1 MVMTG
6 TRRDAPPSRRPAGDR
21 LPAAYDA
28 VVVGARVAG
37 ASTAMLMAREGLR
50 VLLLERA
57 PAPGTDTLSTLA
69 LMRGGVLQLARWGML
84 DSVRAAGT
92 PAVRTTLVHYGEE
105 TVTVPIQEK
114 AGVGELF
121 APRRTLLD
129 RVLVEGAAAAGVEV
143 RFGAAVD
150 GLRWE
155 HGRVTGVD
163 GRDRNGHRFEARAA
177 LVVGADGHTSG
188 IARAVAPE
196 VTWRGRASGGVL
208 FALYTDLPVEGFE
221 WFYREGATAGFMPT
235 NDGLTLAWVGVPTAR
250 FHAEVRRDLEAGFG
264 RLLREAASEALERVG
279 AARRAGPL
287 RGFPGSPGYLRR
299 PWGPGWALV
308 GDAGSFRDPLSAH
321 GMTDA
326 MRDAELLARAALA
339 HAADPAAGAMAGYER
354 DRDEVAVPLAEITE
368 ALASYRW
375 SLAEVNRILKSLSRA
390 MGREVERLAALG
402 TASTAAA

>member
-1 MVMTG
+1 MPQR
-6 TRRDAPPSRRPAGDR
+6 TRRDTPSIPPRRRVGRSPAE
-21 LPAAYDA
+21 YDA
-28 VVVGARVAG
+28 IVVGARVAG

-50 VLLLERA
+50 VLLLDRA

-84 DSVRAAGT
+84 DPIRTAGT
-92 PAVRTTLVHYGEE
+92 PPVRTTLVHYGEE

-114 AGVGELF
+114 AGIGELF

-155 HGRVTGVD
+155 RGQVAGVD
-163 GRDRNGHRFEARAA
+163 GRDRRDRRFEARAA
-177 LVVGADGHTSG
+177 LVVGADGRTSG
-188 IARAVAPE
+188 IARAVGPE
-196 VTWRGRASGGVL
+196 ITWRGKASGGVL
-208 FALYTDLPVEGFE
+208 FALYADLPVEGFE

-250 FHAEVRRDLEAGFG
+250 FHAEVRPDLEAGFG

-354 DRDEVAVPLAEITE
+354 DRDEVAVPLAEVTE

-375 SLAEVNRILKSLSRA
+375 SLAEVHGILKSLSRA
-390 MGREVERLAALG
+390 MGQEVERLAALG
-402 TASTAAA
+402 TTSTAAA